1 MDRKLKQSASL
12 IDLAAMPESVRNRVL
27 WALERAQSDYSLECR
42 MREACRS
49 YSDADLMAFAEREY
63 PERPSGFQLGM
74 TASTAHKKPFS
85 IALRTMRSAGPF
97 SCVAQR
103 GVRVVNNCA
112 SKTGRSPNGWAAKVF
127 WRAARIARV
136 TALSHAEFMEKT
148 GAFAKRLAARYPVTR
163 HYWNETRQEGL
174 CWWPETAVI
183 GGQMVWL
190 KILDESRRVKQINR
204 LVKRQS
210 ALSKRFSRRRH
221 ESPNQ
226 SRQEGQDTAPE

>member
-1 MDRKLKQSASL
+1 MGRKLKQSASL

-63 PERPSGFQLGM
+63 PGAPIGLSTWYDCIDSAQETIFNRVAHNAERRPVF
-74 TASTAHKKPFS
+74 
-85 IALRTMRSAGPF
+85 LRGS
-97 SCVAQR
+97 R

-127 WRAARIARV
+127 WRAVRIARV

-148 GAFAKRLAARYPVTR
+148 GAFAKRLAARYPVTW

-183 GGQMVWL
+183 GGQMVRL
-190 KILDESRRVKQINR
+190 SLDESRRVEQINR
-204 LVKRQS
+204 LVKKAERLEQKILKE
-210 ALSKRFSRRRH
+210 A
-221 ESPNQ
+221 
-226 SRQEGQDTAPE
+226 A

>member
-1 MDRKLKQSASL
+1 MGRKLKQSASL

-63 PERPSGFQLGM
+63 PGAPIGLSTWYDCIDSAQETIFNRVAHNAERRPVF
-74 TASTAHKKPFS
+74 
-85 IALRTMRSAGPF
+85 LRGS
-97 SCVAQR
+97 R

-127 WRAARIARV
+127 WRAVRIARV

-148 GAFAKRLAARYPVTR
+148 GAFAKRLAARYPVTW
-163 HYWNETRQEGL
+163 HYWNETRQAVL

-190 KILDESRRVKQINR
+190 SLDESRRVEQINR
-204 LVKRQS
+204 LVKKAERLEQKILKE
-210 ALSKRFSRRRH
+210 A
-221 ESPNQ
+221 
-226 SRQEGQDTAPE
+226 A

>member
-1 MDRKLKQSASL
+1 MGRKLKQSASL

-63 PERPSGFQLGM
+63 PGAPIGLSTWYDCIDSAQETIFNRVAHNAERRPVF
-74 TASTAHKKPFS
+74 
-85 IALRTMRSAGPF
+85 LRGS
-97 SCVAQR
+97 R

-127 WRAARIARV
+127 WRAVRIARV

-148 GAFAKRLAARYPVTR
+148 GAFAKRLAARYPVTW
-163 HYWNETRQEGL
+163 HYWNETRQGVL

-190 KILDESRRVKQINR
+190 SLDESRRVEQINR
-204 LVKRQS
+204 LVKKAERLEQKILKE
-210 ALSKRFSRRRH
+210 A
-221 ESPNQ
+221 
-226 SRQEGQDTAPE
+226 A